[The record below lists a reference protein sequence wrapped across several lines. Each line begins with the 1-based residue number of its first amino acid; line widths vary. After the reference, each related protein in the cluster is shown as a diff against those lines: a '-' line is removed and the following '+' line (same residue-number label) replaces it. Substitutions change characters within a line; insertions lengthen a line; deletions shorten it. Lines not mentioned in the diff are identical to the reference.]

1 MKKIDF
7 NYGEIVYKEVLD
19 NGLTVYLYPTNK
31 SKNFYITVSTHFGAE
46 VMSYKKN
53 NKVYDVTKGSA
64 HFLEHRVMD
73 FTKNVDAMNKI
84 NELGSIVNAYTT
96 YKGTNYNLYG
106 VEDIYTNMGLLFDRV
121 FKANIKK
128 EDVEMERGII
138 LEEYYMYDADPYYKA
153 QTTLL
158 KNCFNSSFIKY
169 LVIGT
174 EDGIKTVSYKELNRL
189 YKDFY
194 TLDNMFIVVTG
205 NFILEDVLNYINNYM
220 KDIKTTKCN
229 CKVIKP
235 VENYKVNVSY
245 EELTGSTD
253 EAKIV
258 IGYKVKNSNPKKK
271 IVNRLLMD
279 MILSEN
285 FDKTGSSYLRL
296 MNEGLNRF
304 SYFVEEVDDYFLIAF
319 TGSTNEY
326 EKFTNIIDEEIKNLD
341 FTKEALERKTK
352 GYISNLILSFEYIE
366 NVEDNITSGLF
377 DYNKV
382 LNDMESVIKKVT
394 LNDVK
399 EVIKCI
405 DTTNKSVLIM
415 KNE

>member
-326 EKFTNIIDEEIKNLD
+326 EKFTNIIDEEIKKLD

-382 LNDMESVIKKVT
+382 LNNMESVIKKVT

-415 KNE
+415 KK

>member
-279 MILSEN
+279 MILNEN

-382 LNDMESVIKKVT
+382 LNNMESVIKKVT

-415 KNE
+415 KK

>member
-245 EELTGSTD
+245 EELTGNND

-279 MILSEN
+279 MILSES

-382 LNDMESVIKKVT
+382 LNNMESVIKKVT

-399 EVIKCI
+399 EVIKYI

-415 KNE
+415 KK

>member
-174 EDGIKTVSYKELNRL
+174 EDGIKTVSYKELNKL

-220 KDIKTTKCN
+220 KGIKTTKCN

-382 LNDMESVIKKVT
+382 LNNMESIIKKVT

-415 KNE
+415 KK

>member
-138 LEEYYMYDADPYYKA
+138 LEEYCMYDADPYYKA

-220 KDIKTTKCN
+220 KGIKTTKCN
-229 CKVIKP
+229 CKIIKP

-271 IVNRLLMD
+271 IVNRLLME

-377 DYNKV
+377 DYNKI

-415 KNE
+415 KK

>member
-158 KNCFNSSFIKY
+158 KNCFNSSFRKY

-415 KNE
+415 KK

>member
-106 VEDIYTNMGLLFDRV
+106 VEDIYTNMGLLFGRV

-415 KNE
+415 KK

>member
-1 MKKIDF
+1 VKKINF

-220 KDIKTTKCN
+220 KGIKTTKCN
-229 CKVIKP
+229 CKVIKS

-382 LNDMESVIKKVT
+382 LNNMESIIKKVT

-415 KNE
+415 KK

>member
-138 LEEYYMYDADPYYKA
+138 LEEYYMYYADPYYKA

-220 KDIKTTKCN
+220 KGIKTTKCN

-271 IVNRLLMD
+271 IVIRLLMD

-382 LNDMESVIKKVT
+382 LNDMESIIKKVT

-415 KNE
+415 KK

>member
-271 IVNRLLMD
+271 IANRLLMD

-382 LNDMESVIKKVT
+382 LNNMESIIKKVT

-415 KNE
+415 KK

>member
-194 TLDNMFIVVTG
+194 TLDNIFIVVTG

-220 KDIKTTKCN
+220 KGIKTTKCN

-382 LNDMESVIKKVT
+382 LNNMESIIKKVT

-415 KNE
+415 KK

>member
-258 IGYKVKNSNPKKK
+258 IGYKVKNSNSKKK

-382 LNDMESVIKKVT
+382 LNDMESIIKKVT

-399 EVIKCI
+399 EVIKCV

-415 KNE
+415 KK

>member
-194 TLDNMFIVVTG
+194 TLDNMFKVVTG

-382 LNDMESVIKKVT
+382 LNNMESIIKKVT

-415 KNE
+415 KK

>member
-220 KDIKTTKCN
+220 KGIKTTKCN

-415 KNE
+415 KK

>member
-205 NFILEDVLNYINNYM
+205 NFILGDVLNYINNYM
-220 KDIKTTKCN
+220 KGIKTTKCN

-382 LNDMESVIKKVT
+382 LNDMESIIKKVT

-405 DTTNKSVLIM
+405 ETTNKSVLIM
-415 KNE
+415 KK

>member
-258 IGYKVKNSNPKKK
+258 IGYEVKNSNPKKK

-382 LNDMESVIKKVT
+382 LNDMESIIKKVT

-415 KNE
+415 KK

>member
-31 SKNFYITVSTHFGAE
+31 SNNFYITVSTHFGAE

-382 LNDMESVIKKVT
+382 LNNMESIIKKVT

-405 DTTNKSVLIM
+405 DTTNKSILIM
-415 KNE
+415 KK

>member
-220 KDIKTTKCN
+220 KGIKTTKCN

-245 EELTGSTD
+245 EELIGSTD

-382 LNDMESVIKKVT
+382 LNDMESIIKKVT

-415 KNE
+415 KK

>member
-205 NFILEDVLNYINNYM
+205 NFILEAVLNYINNYM

-382 LNDMESVIKKVT
+382 LNNMESIIKKVT

-415 KNE
+415 KK

>member
-46 VMSYKKN
+46 VMSYKKK

-174 EDGIKTVSYKELNRL
+174 EDGIKKVSYKELNRL

-382 LNDMESVIKKVT
+382 LNDMESIIKKVT

-415 KNE
+415 KK

>member
-19 NGLTVYLYPTNK
+19 NGLTLYLYPTNK

-220 KDIKTTKCN
+220 KGIKTTKCN

-382 LNDMESVIKKVT
+382 LNDMESIIKKVT

-415 KNE
+415 KK

>member
-174 EDGIKTVSYKELNRL
+174 EEGIKKVSYKELNRL

-205 NFILEDVLNYINNYM
+205 NFILEDVLNYIKKYM
-220 KDIKTTKCN
+220 KGIKTTKCN

-271 IVNRLLMD
+271 IVNRLLLE

-304 SYFVEEVDDYFLIAF
+304 SYFVEEVDNYFLIAF

-415 KNE
+415 KK

>member
-174 EDGIKTVSYKELNRL
+174 EDGIKKVSYKELNRL

-382 LNDMESVIKKVT
+382 LNNMESIIKKVT

-415 KNE
+415 KK

>member
-220 KDIKTTKCN
+220 KGIKTTKCN

-341 FTKEALERKTK
+341 FTKESLERKTK

-382 LNDMESVIKKVT
+382 LNDMESIIKKVT

-415 KNE
+415 KK

>member
-229 CKVIKP
+229 FKVIKP

-382 LNDMESVIKKVT
+382 LNDMESIIKKVT

-415 KNE
+415 KK

>member
-7 NYGEIVYKEVLD
+7 NYGEIIYKEVLD

-382 LNDMESVIKKVT
+382 LNDMESIIKKVT

-415 KNE
+415 KK

>member
-106 VEDIYTNMGLLFDRV
+106 VEDIYTNMGLLFERV

-174 EDGIKTVSYKELNRL
+174 EDGIKKVSYKELNRL

-382 LNDMESVIKKVT
+382 LNDMESIIKKVT

-415 KNE
+415 KK

>member
-1 MKKIDF
+1 M
-7 NYGEIVYKEVLD
+7 
-19 NGLTVYLYPTNK
+19 YLYPTNK

-158 KNCFNSSFIKY
+158 KNCFNDSFIKY

-220 KDIKTTKCN
+220 KGIKTTKCN

-382 LNDMESVIKKVT
+382 LNNMESIIKKVT

-415 KNE
+415 KK

>member
-271 IVNRLLMD
+271 IVNRLLLE

-382 LNDMESVIKKVT
+382 LNNMESIIKKVT

-415 KNE
+415 KK

>member
-31 SKNFYITVSTHFGAE
+31 SKNFYITLSTHFGAE

-194 TLDNMFIVVTG
+194 TLDNIFIVVTG

-220 KDIKTTKCN
+220 KGIKTTKCN

-382 LNDMESVIKKVT
+382 LNNMESIIKKVT

-415 KNE
+415 KK

>member
-194 TLDNMFIVVTG
+194 TLDNMFIVVIG

-382 LNDMESVIKKVT
+382 LNNMESIIKKVT

-415 KNE
+415 KK